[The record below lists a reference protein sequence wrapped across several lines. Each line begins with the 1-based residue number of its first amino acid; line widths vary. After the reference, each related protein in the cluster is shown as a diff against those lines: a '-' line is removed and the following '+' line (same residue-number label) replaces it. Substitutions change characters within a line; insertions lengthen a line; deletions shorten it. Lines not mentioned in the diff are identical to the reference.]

1 MKTKPYVGQK
11 VHLNNTGLQT
21 IWGSTLGL
29 NHMKSKELII
39 TWVDDESIT
48 YPEDTWVVE
57 VNDPDINMYMLN
69 QWLFD

>member
-1 MKTKPYVGQK
+1 
-11 VHLNNTGLQT
+11 
-21 IWGSTLGL
+21 
-29 NHMKSKELII
+29 MKSKELII